1 MIVQIVVD
9 YDGRST
15 RRYTYMPLKKGKSR
29 EVIGENIREMIDAG
43 HPRSQAIAASL
54 NNARKSGANI
64 PIKYKERKMKH
75 EHHEKEHHKKEHAKK
90 EHHKKEHK
98 AGHEDHK
105 HMHHHHKEM
114 HKHHMKELKHHEK
127 MMSHHKGHVAKKK

>member
-1 MIVQIVVD
+1 
-9 YDGRST
+9 
-15 RRYTYMPLKKGKSR
+15 MPLIKGKSR
-29 EVIGENIREMIDAG
+29 KVIGENISEMEAAG
-43 HPRSQAIAASL
+43 HPKDQAIAASL
-54 NNARKSGANI
+54 DNARKSGANI
-64 PIKYKERKMKH
+64 PKKHKESTMKH
-75 EHHEKEHHKKEHAKK
+75 EHHDGEHHKKEPHKK
-90 EHHKKEHK
+90 EHHHKKEHK